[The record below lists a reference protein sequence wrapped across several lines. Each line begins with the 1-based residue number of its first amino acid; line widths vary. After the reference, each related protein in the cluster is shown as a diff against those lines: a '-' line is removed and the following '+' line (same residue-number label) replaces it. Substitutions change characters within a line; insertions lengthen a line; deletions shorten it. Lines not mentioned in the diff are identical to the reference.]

1 MGNILKAIGAF
12 FVKAYKAIVGGGD
25 PTVTLPADLQ
35 ITPAEIDECIKAVNI
50 VKSVVNNGAVV
61 LITDLTPISMDNEIR
76 LAISNALPGVLA
88 GLTFAKQEI
97 AAAQLNDTD
106 AVNAALSKIKLSDD
120 PDKDALYHALAARLI
135 MIASN
140 GKVSWSDAVSI
151 LELYF
156 KNMFGITI
164 PAPVAPVAAPVLT
177 DTPAPAPAPDPV
189 ADAPAPVVTDQPATE
204 AEVEVPQLR
213 PAQIAAI
220 IKANTPATA

>member
-1 MGNILKAIGAF
+1 MGNILKAIGRAF
-12 FVKAYKAIVGGGD
+12 AWVYNKVVKGGN
-25 PTVTLPADLQ
+25 PTVQLPADLQ

-50 VKSVVNNGAVV
+50 VKSVVDSGAVV
-61 LITDLTPISMDNEIR
+61 LITDLTPISMDNEVR

-106 AVNAALSKIKLSDD
+106 AVNAALAKIKMSDN
-120 PDKDALYHALAARLI
+120 PDKDSLYHALCARLI

-164 PAPVAPVAAPVLT
+164 PAPVAAPAAP
-177 DTPAPAPAPDPV
+177 PAQV
-189 ADAPAPVVTDQPATE
+189 AAPAPVADPVVTDTTAQPTQPTPE
-204 AEVEVPQLR
+204 AEVEIPALT

-220 IKANTPATA
+220 IAKNTPATA